1 MSRLCTRSWHH
12 ATSRTTAPIVEA
24 KMKERP
30 IADSRPNTFSRKALR
45 LNHPLRR
52 LDGRLGTPHIGCEIT
67 QNYGHYYIEM
77 IENIAA
83 WLKDAR
89 VRALR

>member
-1 MSRLCTRSWHH
+1 MSRPRIHSWHH
-12 ATSRTTAPIVEA
+12 ATSRTTAPIEA
-24 KMKERP
+24 KTKERP
-30 IADSRPNTFSRKALR
+30 IADSRTNTFSQKALR
-45 LNHPLRR
+45 FNHPLRR
-52 LDGRLGTPHIGCEIT
+52 LDRRSSTPHLGCEIT

-77 IENIAA
+77 VENIAA

>member
-1 MSRLCTRSWHH
+1 MSRPRIHSWHH
-12 ATSRTTAPIVEA
+12 ATSRTTAPIA
-24 KMKERP
+24 GATTKERP
-30 IADSRPNTFSRKALR
+30 IADSRPNTFSQKALY

-52 LDGRLGTPHIGCEIT
+52 RDRHLRTQHPGGEIT

-77 IENIAA
+77 VENIAA
-83 WLKDAR
+83 WLRSAR